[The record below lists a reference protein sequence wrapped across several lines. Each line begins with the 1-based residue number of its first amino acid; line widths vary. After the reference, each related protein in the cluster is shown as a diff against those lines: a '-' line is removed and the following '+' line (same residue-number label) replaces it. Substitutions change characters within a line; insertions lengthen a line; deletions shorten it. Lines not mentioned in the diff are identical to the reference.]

1 MLKNSLVS
9 FLFSTFAPAKMR
21 ADALLPRQD
30 VESLSVIKH
39 GDEHPA
45 WSGASVEFFEI
56 VKYQESTLGR
66 TNRATYRHGGKMIR
80 VK

>member
-1 MLKNSLVS
+1 MVMRGWKFGLLENLWMLTIFMLKISLVS

-39 GDEHPA
+39 GDEYPA
-45 WSGASVEFFEI
+45 W
-56 VKYQESTLGR
+56 
-66 TNRATYRHGGKMIR
+66 
-80 VK
+80 